1 MAAKDKNIIKLLHST
16 SMGKCSKMYFIA
28 SSQLH
33 VKNTKISQIS
43 NKTELYKTPVKRLI
57 NIKLIRIK

>member
-1 MAAKDKNIIKLLHST
+1 MAAKDLNIKLLHST

-33 VKNTKISQIS
+33 VKNTKIGQIS
-43 NKTELYKTPVKRLI
+43 NKTDKTV
-57 NIKLIRIK
+57 

>member
-1 MAAKDKNIIKLLHST
+1 MAAKDLNIKLLHSI

-33 VKNTKISQIS
+33 VKNTKIGQIS
-43 NKTELYKTPVKRLI
+43 NKTEKTV
-57 NIKLIRIK
+57 